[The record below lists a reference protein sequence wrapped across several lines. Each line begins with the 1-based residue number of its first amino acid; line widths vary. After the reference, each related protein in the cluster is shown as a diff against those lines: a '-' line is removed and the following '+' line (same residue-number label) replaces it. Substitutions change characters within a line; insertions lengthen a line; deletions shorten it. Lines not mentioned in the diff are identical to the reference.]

1 MEHHHHQF
9 THRACQ
15 SVFVSI
21 IGSSPPHRRVTAW
34 FSHKEALDDLIAYLN
49 MMMDQE
55 VLPPDANEQQVQA
68 AFEQNLYQPVE
79 IIECE

>member
-9 THRACQ
+9 TYHACQ

-21 IGSSPPHRRVTAW
+21 IGSKPHRRVVAS
-34 FSHKEALDDLIAYLN
+34 FSRREALDDLIAYLN
-49 MMMDQE
+49 MMMDEE
-55 VLPPDANEQQVQA
+55 VLPPDASEGQVEA
-68 AFEQNLYQPVE
+68 AFGQNLYQPVE